1 MRLLVIANP
10 LPATGGNYR
19 ARKSLLEYPRYG
31 IKPYLIV
38 PFSMIQAYRDNDALL
53 ELNTKG
59 VEILELLESRTKGIK
74 RHVKNLVQFILP
86 QFVFK
91 VSPKVYKFEV
101 DAVLG
106 FHEVWEVLWLSYAIA
121 KKLEKPSVVVLQL
134 PPFYR
139 KSRLKAVKKAIK
151 LYYDNLYSGI
161 KKEIISFYRTL
172 LVNLSNYSSRR
183 ILDKIN
189 LKIGISKAICEE
201 TGYESKIYCMDP
213 GVSLDDTDLALIS
226 KINELTKEKR
236 NFIIFGGRPDA
247 LKGIAEGLLA
257 FKHITTRLGGNFKLY
272 ITGNISDSVKQ
283 RIIRFSKRLGILDNI
298 VLTGYISREERLK
311 LVREAKVM
319 IYPSHIDGYPYA
331 IVESLFLNT
340 PVVAYKIPAIEIYFK
355 SLSGVKI
362 VNEFDVDA
370 LSSETINI
378 LTQNKVD
385 VDMPR
390 LRPWHDIIEEE
401 IKLISNTV
409 EKYKAI

>member
-38 PFSMIQAYRDNDALL
+38 PSSIQTYHDNNALL
-53 ELNTKG
+53 ELSTKG
-59 VEILELLESRTKGIK
+59 VEILEILESRAKGIK
-74 RHVKNLVQFILP
+74 RHVKNLAQFILP
-86 QFVFK
+86 QFIFK
-91 VSPKVYKFEV
+91 VPSKVYKRDV

-106 FHEVWEVLWLSYAIA
+106 FHEVWEVVWLSYTIA
-121 KKLEKPSVVVLQL
+121 KKLEKPSIVVLQL
-134 PPFYR
+134 PPFYK
-139 KSRLKAVKKAIK
+139 KSRLKAVKRAIE
-151 LYYDNLYSGI
+151 LYYDNLYSGVR
-161 KKEIISFYRTL
+161 KEIISLYRTL
-172 LVNLSNYSSRR
+172 LVDLSNYSSRR
-183 ILDKIN
+183 ILDKID

-201 TGYESKIYCMDP
+201 TDYESEIYCMNP
-213 GVSLDDTDLALIS
+213 GVSLDDADLALIN
-226 KINELTKEKR
+226 KVNELTKEKR

-247 LKGIAEGLLA
+247 LKGIIEGLLA
-257 FKHITTRLGGNFKLY
+257 SKHITSRLRSNFKLY
-272 ITGNISDSVKQ
+272 ITGNISDPIKQ
-283 RIIRFSKRLGILDNI
+283 KIIRLAKKLGILDSI
-298 VLTGYISREERLK
+298 VLTGYIPREERLK

-331 IVESLFLNT
+331 IVESLLLNT
-340 PVVAYKIPAIEIYFK
+340 PVVAYNIPAIEIYFK

-362 VNEFDVDA
+362 VNEFDIDA

-385 VDMPR
+385 VDIPR

-409 EKYKAI
+409 EKYKAL